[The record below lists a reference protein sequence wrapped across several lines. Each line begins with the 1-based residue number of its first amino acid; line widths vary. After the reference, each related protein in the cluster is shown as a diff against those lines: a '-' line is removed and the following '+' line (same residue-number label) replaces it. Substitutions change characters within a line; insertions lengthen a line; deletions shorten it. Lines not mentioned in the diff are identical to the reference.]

1 MKNKDMIRK
10 VFQTFAIILFV
21 FQFQQ
26 SVRKYFQYPVVE
38 QTSRIAVKD
47 IPDPVVYVC
56 QANQFNYRKAK
67 DQGYSSFTNFM
78 TGINDYAKNIT
89 WQGYYRNQTY
99 NELENMLL
107 DFDYSSLE
115 SKTFLTSANLWNVNE
130 KKNIFLFPHGDC
142 LEIETPLQHTGIEI
156 TSKEDINIYFVDP
169 ARANNIRTEETLD
182 AEASIGPTS
191 NLFYSCRI
199 YELEYLLYDDS
210 IHDGTS
216 CTDYTKSDMTYGE
229 CLNNILMHE
238 FLSTYGC
245 LPPWVSTNNSKICKD
260 EINIKANA
268 IRETPLYNNILQLIY
283 NYAADIFR
291 RCLPPCKTMQIKLQK
306 VSYRSNCLD
315 NAFLKVRSKEW
326 ASVHTQVN
334 SYDILN
340 LTVDLGS
347 GLGLWLGL
355 SCLSILDYLLENW
368 ILMKKYWKK

>member
-1 MKNKDMIRK
+1 MIRK

-142 LEIETPLQHTGIEI
+142 LEIETPL
-156 TSKEDINIYFVDP
+156 
-169 ARANNIRTEETLD
+169 
-182 AEASIGPTS
+182 
-191 NLFYSCRI
+191 
-199 YELEYLLYDDS
+199 
-210 IHDGTS
+210 
-216 CTDYTKSDMTYGE
+216 
-229 CLNNILMHE
+229 
-238 FLSTYGC
+238 
-245 LPPWVSTNNSKICKD
+245 
-260 EINIKANA
+260 
-268 IRETPLYNNILQLIY
+268 
-283 NYAADIFR
+283 
-291 RCLPPCKTMQIKLQK
+291 
-306 VSYRSNCLD
+306 
-315 NAFLKVRSKEW
+315 
-326 ASVHTQVN
+326 
-334 SYDILN
+334 
-340 LTVDLGS
+340 
-347 GLGLWLGL
+347 
-355 SCLSILDYLLENW
+355 
-368 ILMKKYWKK
+368 